1 MDRKEYYKSLG
12 LSRDFKGKDKEE
24 IANLFKQPKRDKRS
38 NAAHQVSY
46 TPFYEQQMDLLT
58 LPDDNGF
65 KYALVVVDINT
76 GITDAE
82 ALKNK
87 DADTVAKA
95 LDTIYKRKIIK
106 KLPRIAR
113 TDSGSEFKSKVKD
126 WFKTREVLQSVAT
139 PGRHRQLAF
148 VERRNHTIGSALFM
162 RMIAQEIL
170 TGEISKEWTDNLPTV
185 IEYINKNVKQQQKPK
200 SDMPIQNKDNLKL
213 IPIGTKV
220 RTQLDNPIDV
230 VTNKKL
236 HGKFR
241 ATDIK
246 WDPNIKTITNI
257 LIMPNQPPLYK
268 VDNIRIG
275 YTRNQLQ
282 VVPKDELKPI
292 GEVVIRGNPSSY
304 IPEKILSEKNIK
316 GKLYYFVKWAGFDQ
330 PTYSLAS
337 DMNKDQPKL
346 VASYR
351 KTK

>member
-12 LSRDFKGKDKEE
+12 LSKDFKGKDKEE
-24 IANLFKQPKRDKRS
+24 IYNLFRHPKRDKGL
-38 NAAHQVSY
+38 NVAHQVSY

-58 LPDDNGF
+58 LPDDKGY

-82 ALKNK
+82 PLKNK
-87 DADTVAKA
+87 EAETVAKA
-95 LDTIYKRKIIK
+95 LDTIYKRKIIE

-126 WFKTREVLQSVAT
+126 WFKKREVLQSVAT

-162 RMIAQEIL
+162 RMIAQEII
-170 TGEISKEWTDNLPTV
+170 TGEISKEWTDDLPTV
-185 IEYINKNVKQQQKPK
+185 IEYINKHVKQQSTPK

-213 IPIGTKV
+213 IPIGTQV

-230 VTNKKL
+230 VTKKTL

-241 ATDIK
+241 ATDVK
-246 WDPNIKTITNI
+246 WDPEIKTITNI

-268 VDNIRIG
+268 VDNTRIG
-275 YTRNQLQ
+275 YTRNQIQ
-282 VVPKDELKPI
+282 VVPEGELKPI
-292 GEVVIRGNPSSY
+292 GEVIVRGNPQTQ
-304 IPEKILSEKNIK
+304 IPEKILGEKKIK
-316 GKLYYFVKWAGFDQ
+316 GRLYYLVKWAGFEQ
-330 PTYSLAS
+330 PEYTLAS
-337 DMNKDQPKL
+337 HMNQDQPKL

-351 KTK
+351 KSK